1 MKLYII
7 TNSNFMADFI
17 FDEFKDDTDVVL
29 IQFKE
34 RKNPFITILKWIRL
48 KLGNPRGMFDNLLFH
63 KKFLLDLSHIHPE
76 DKILLWSIENLKI
89 TLLMAREINSTNI
102 MSFLWNPMFRLR
114 RNRKHAEIY
123 RRTLN
128 EYGIELSTFDRY
140 DSKMLN
146 CKLMPQVHR
155 AINMPKIEKI
165 ERLPFTTPRCL
176 RPAVLHVPRQPDI
189 RLAPCHGTTP
199 LPQFDVFFVGQLKG
213 REITLSKLIKEFKD
227 NKITYHFHLVYGNHY
242 KNEIDNELKGC
253 IGDRLMTYKDTLDKI
268 NRSRCLLDLTQKGQK
283 GLTLR
288 PIEALIYKKKLITD
302 NIAIKEEAFYNS
314 NNIWIIGDSDE
325 KRSIVDF
332 LNNIP
337 YVPIPYELEQHY
349 HIRKWLD
356 ELWENRDDNR
366 WRKR

>member
-17 FDEFKDDTDVVL
+17 FDEFKEDTDVVL

-34 RKNPFITILKWIRL
+34 RKNPFTAILKWIRL

-114 RNRKHAEIY
+114 RNRKQAEIY

-155 AINMPKIEKI
+155 AINMPKIEKF
-165 ERLPFTTPRCL
+165 E
-176 RPAVLHVPRQPDI
+176 
-189 RLAPCHGTTP
+189 
-199 LPQFDVFFVGQLKG
+199 FDVFFVGQLKG

-302 NIAIKEEAFYNS
+302 NIAIKEEPFYNS

-356 ELWENRDDNR
+356 ELWGNRDENR

>member
-17 FDEFKDDTDVVL
+17 FDEFKEDTDVVL

-114 RNRKHAEIY
+114 RNRKQAEIY

-155 AINMPKIEKI
+155 AINMPKIKSPE
-165 ERLPFTTPRCL
+165 
-176 RPAVLHVPRQPDI
+176 
-189 RLAPCHGTTP
+189 
-199 LPQFDVFFVGQLKG
+199 FDVFFVGQLKG

-253 IGDRLMTYKDTLDKI
+253 LGDRLMTYKDTLDKI

-302 NIAIKEEAFYNS
+302 NIAIKEEPFYNS

-356 ELWENRDDNR
+356 ELWGNRDENR

>member
-17 FDEFKDDTDVVL
+17 FDEFKEDTDVVL

-114 RNRKHAEIY
+114 RNRKQAEIY

-155 AINMPKIEKI
+155 AINMPKIEKF
-165 ERLPFTTPRCL
+165 E
-176 RPAVLHVPRQPDI
+176 
-189 RLAPCHGTTP
+189 
-199 LPQFDVFFVGQLKG
+199 FDVFFVGQLKG

-302 NIAIKEEAFYNS
+302 NIAIKEEPFYNS

-337 YVPIPYELEQHY
+337 YVPIPYELEQHC
-349 HIRKWLD
+349 HIRNWLVD
-356 ELWENRDDNR
+356 LWENEITFDTS
-366 WRKR
+366 KQH

>member
-17 FDEFKDDTDVVL
+17 FDEFKEDTDVVL

-114 RNRKHAEIY
+114 RNRKQAEIY

-155 AINMPKIEKI
+155 AINMPKIEKF
-165 ERLPFTTPRCL
+165 E
-176 RPAVLHVPRQPDI
+176 
-189 RLAPCHGTTP
+189 
-199 LPQFDVFFVGQLKG
+199 FDVFFVGQLKG

-268 NRSRCLLDLTQKGQK
+268 SRSRCLLDLTQKGQK

-302 NIAIKEEAFYNS
+302 NIAIKEEPFYNS

-356 ELWENRDDNR
+356 ELWGNRDENR